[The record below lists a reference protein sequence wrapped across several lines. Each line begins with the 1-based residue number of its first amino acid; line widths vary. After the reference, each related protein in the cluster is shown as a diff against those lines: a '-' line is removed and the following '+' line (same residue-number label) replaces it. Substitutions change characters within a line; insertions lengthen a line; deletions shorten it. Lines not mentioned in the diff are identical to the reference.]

1 MKWKCLNCP
10 GKLKGRNKVAG
21 GSGCAALVCET
32 RRSLKGLVPQED
44 SETKVLTKARRSLLT
59 RDTPASIG
67 SVVVFLCRTGLKIG
81 EAVINLGSLVYA
93 GTLCTL
99 QDGPEVMEARR
110 WHFIIRNEASAITL
124 ITSEIKGA
132 AKGTCPSE
140 NDS

>member
-1 MKWKCLNCP
+1 M
-10 GKLKGRNKVAG
+10 
-21 GSGCAALVCET
+21 
-32 RRSLKGLVPQED
+32 
-44 SETKVLTKARRSLLT
+44 T

-81 EAVINLGSLVYA
+81 EAVINPGSLVYA

-110 WHFIIRNEASAITL
+110 WHLIIRNEAAAITL
-124 ITSEIKGA
+124 ITIEIKGA

-140 NDS
+140 NDRDS